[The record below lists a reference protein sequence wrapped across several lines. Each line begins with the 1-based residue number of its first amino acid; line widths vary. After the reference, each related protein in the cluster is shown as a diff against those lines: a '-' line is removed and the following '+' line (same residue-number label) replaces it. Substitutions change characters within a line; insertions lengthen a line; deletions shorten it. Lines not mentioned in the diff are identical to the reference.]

1 MAQIKIYGLASSLN
15 PIKAALAETIH
26 SCMVE
31 HFQLPANKRF
41 QRFFPMAD
49 DDWLM
54 PADRSSNYLIIEISC
69 FAGRSIAAKKAL
81 IQGLFG
87 QIAKVHGIQPQ
98 DVEITLIE
106 TPAHN
111 WGIRGVA
118 GDELHLPY
126 PVEI

>member
-1 MAQIKIYGLASSLN
+1 MAQIKVYGLASSLN

-26 SCMVE
+26 GCLVE

-41 QRFFPMAD
+41 QRFFPMAA

-81 IQGLFG
+81 IQGLFA
-87 QIAKVHGIQPQ
+87 QIAQLYGIQAQ
-98 DVEITLIE
+98 DVEITLSE

-111 WGIRGVA
+111 WGIRGVT
-118 GDELHLPY
+118 GDELQLPY